1 MATLWR
7 GREGTTT
14 QDIGR
19 VLVIFGVLLA
29 LIGGGLM
36 LFGRFNLPGDFTFRS
51 GGVTVYVPI
60 ATAII
65 LSIVLTVV
73 LNVIF
78 RQR

>member
-1 MATLWR
+1 M
-7 GREGTTT
+7 

-19 VLVIFGVLLA
+19 LLLVFGILLA
-29 LIGGGLM
+29 VIGGGLM
-36 LFGRFNLPGDFTFRS
+36 LFGRFHLPGDLTFRS

-60 ATAII
+60 ATSII

-73 LNVIF
+73 LNVMF